1 MVKVDRSAV
10 VGCHDAAVGGRYSQE
25 VATSRLTEQLGRV
38 LGGRYRLNAPIGS
51 GASAQVFLADDV
63 TLRRRVAVKV
73 LHPALADDEAFLR
86 RFRAEA
92 RAAAALNHPN
102 LMAVYDWGEDDGPY
116 LVLEF
121 LGGGSLRAMLDQ
133 GRRLTPSQALVVG
146 LDTARALNFAHSRD
160 VVHRDIKPANLLFGD
175 DGRLR
180 IADFGL
186 ARALSE
192 AAWTE
197 PGDGLV
203 GTVRYAAPE
212 QAKSGR
218 VDGKADVYALA
229 LVLIEAVTGSVPLIA
244 DSSLATLAGRADT
257 AVPVPAALG
266 PLVAV
271 LERAGR
277 PDPAERPDAGELGQ
291 ALLSAA
297 RHLDRP
303 DALPL
308 AGAVDLA
315 TVREVF
321 DADPTLLPPSHPVTV
336 ADPDATS
343 LTAPR
348 RNVTPGTKGDAR
360 ADPLMM
366 SGPPTAVFDG
376 LEMFDRGASTPVL
389 FDDAGPEGEATSHR
403 RRWPYLLLFLVLVV
417 GALGGVFAY
426 LQAQPATAAIPNVD
440 GDPQADAVAELERVQ
455 AEAGFEIPWVIR
467 FEQEFDDNEP
477 EGSVISQR
485 PSSGRV
491 LEEGDV
497 ITLVV
502 SQGLPFATVPDLEG
516 LSADEAEAE
525 LLEVQLTLGSV
536 TEATSETVEAGLV
549 LDWSSGGVERPADLR
564 EGSAVDLV
572 VSEGPAPRTVP
583 GLAGLTEAQAV
594 AELDAESLGAD
605 IVTRFDDE
613 VDKGVVIGSE
623 PGSGATVARG
633 TTVTV
638 VVSKGRDL
646 VTVPDIVGR
655 TLDELNK
662 ALEDAGLRPGDL
674 SGSARGR
681 PAATDPASGA
691 VVDRGTA
698 VDIFLRR

>member
-1 MVKVDRSAV
+1 
-10 VGCHDAAVGGRYSQE
+10 
-25 VATSRLTEQLGRV
+25 LTEQLGRV

-73 LHPALADDEAFLR
+73 LHPALADDDAFLR

-92 RAAAALNHPN
+92 RAAAKLNHPN

-146 LDTARALNFAHSRD
+146 LDTARALHFAHRRD

-197 PGDGLV
+197 PGGGLV
-203 GTVRYAAPE
+203 GTARYAAPE

-229 LVLIEAVTGSVPLIA
+229 LVLIEAVTGSVPMIA
-244 DSSLATLAGRADT
+244 DSTLATLAGRADT
-257 AVPVPAALG
+257 AVPVPATLG
-266 PLVAV
+266 PLVPV

-303 DALPL
+303 DPLPL

-315 TVREVF
+315 TVHEVF

-343 LTAPR
+343 LTSR
-348 RNVTPGTKGDAR
+348 RSGKDNHDTGDAG
-360 ADPLMM
+360 ADTSMM

-389 FDDAGPEGEATSHR
+389 FDDAGTESEATSPRR
-403 RRWPYLLLFLVLVV
+403 RRWPYLVVFVILVAA
-417 GALGGVFAY
+417 ALGGAFAY
-426 LQAQPATAAIPNVD
+426 LEAQPATAQVPNVD
-440 GDPQADAVAELERVQ
+440 GDPQPDAVAELERVQ
-455 AEAGFEIPWVIR
+455 AEAGFEIPWEIN
-467 FEQEFDDNEP
+467 FEQDFDDSVP
-477 EGSVISQR
+477 EGAVISQR
-485 PSSGRV
+485 PSAGRE

-502 SQGLPFATVPDLEG
+502 SQGLPFTTVPALDGLTTDQAEIELVEEG
-516 LSADEAEAE
+516 LA
-525 LLEVQLTLGSV
+525 LGRV
-536 TEATSETVEAGLV
+536 DQVTSETLEAGLI
-549 LDWSSGGVERPADLR
+549 LDWSSGGAERPAELR
-564 EGSAVDLV
+564 EGSAVDV
-572 VSEGPAPRTVP
+572 VISEGPAPRTVP
-583 GLAGLTEAQAV
+583 GLAGLTQAQAE
-594 AELDAESLGAD
+594 AELKGEGLRAEV
-605 IVTRFDDE
+605 VTRFDDE

-638 VVSKGRDL
+638 EVSKGRDL
-646 VTVPDIVGR
+646 VTVPDIIDR
-655 TLDELNK
+655 TLEELNK
-662 ALEDAGLRPGDL
+662 ALEDAGLRSGDV
-674 SGSARGR
+674 SGNAKGR

>member
-1 MVKVDRSAV
+1 
-10 VGCHDAAVGGRYSQE
+10 
-25 VATSRLTEQLGRV
+25 LTEQLGRV

-51 GASAQVFLADDV
+51 GASAQVYLADDV

-73 LHPALADDEAFLR
+73 LHPALADDDAFLR
-86 RFRAEA
+86 RFTAEA

-102 LMAVYDWGEDDGPY
+102 LMAVWDWGEDDGPY

-133 GRRLTPSQALVVG
+133 GRRLTPSQALLVG
-146 LDTARALNFAHSRD
+146 LDTARALHFAHSRGF
-160 VVHRDIKPANLLFGD
+160 VHRDIKPANLLFGD

-197 PGDGLV
+197 PGGGLV
-203 GTVRYAAPE
+203 GTARYAAPE

-229 LVLIEAVTGSVPLIA
+229 LVLIEAVTGSVPLVA

-257 AVPVPAALG
+257 AVAVPAALG
-266 PLVAV
+266 PLMPV

-277 PDPAERPDAGELGQ
+277 PDPAERPDSGELGQ

-303 DALPL
+303 DPLPL
-308 AGAVDLA
+308 VGAVDLA
-315 TVREVF
+315 SVREVF
-321 DADPTLLPPSHPVTV
+321 DADPTLLPPSHPVLV

-343 LTAPR
+343 LTAPA
-348 RNVTPGTKGDAR
+348 GGDATSAR
-360 ADPLMM
+360 GGGGETLMM
-366 SGPPTAVFDG
+366 SGPPTAVFD
-376 LEMFDRGASTPVL
+376 LEVFDKGASAPVL
-389 FDDAGPEGEATSHR
+389 FDDAGSESGATPSRRR
-403 RRWPYLLLFLVLVV
+403 RRWPYLLVFLVLVAA
-417 GALGGVFAY
+417 ALGGAFAY
-426 LQAQPATAAIPNVD
+426 LQAQPATAQVPNVD
-440 GDPQADAVAELERVQ
+440 DDFQADAVAELERVQ
-455 AEAGFEIPWVIR
+455 VEAGFEIPWEIR
-467 FEQEFDDNEP
+467 FEQDFDDRVP
-477 EGSVISQR
+477 EGVVISQR
-485 PSSGRV
+485 PSAGRV

-497 ITLVV
+497 VTLVV
-502 SQGLPFATVPDLEG
+502 SQGLPFTTVPELGG
-516 LSADEAEAE
+516 LTTDEAEIE
-525 LLEVQLTLGSV
+525 L
-536 TEATSETVEAGLV
+536 VEAGLALGRV
-549 LDWSSGGVERPADLR
+549 DQVTSETLQAGLILDWSSGGAERPAELR
-564 EGSAVDLV
+564 EGSAVDVV

-583 GLAGLTEAQAV
+583 ALAGLTQAQAV
-594 AELDAESLGAD
+594 AEIEGEDLRAEV
-605 IVTRFDDE
+605 VTRFDDD
-613 VDKGVVIGSE
+613 VDQGVVIGSE
-623 PGSGATVARG
+623 PGSGATVERG
-633 TTVTV
+633 ATITV

-646 VTVPDIVGR
+646 VTVPDIVDR
-655 TLDELNK
+655 TLEELNR

-674 SGSARGR
+674 SGSANGR

>member
-1 MVKVDRSAV
+1 M
-10 VGCHDAAVGGRYSQE
+10 
-25 VATSRLTEQLGRV
+25 ATSRLTEQLGRV

-51 GASAQVFLADDV
+51 GASAQVYLADDV

-73 LHPALADDEAFLR
+73 LHPALADDAAFLR

-146 LDTARALNFAHSRD
+146 LDTARALHFAHRRD

-212 QAKSGR
+212 QAKNGR
-218 VDGKADVYALA
+218 VDGRADVYALA

-257 AVPVPAALG
+257 PVPVPAALG

-291 ALLSAA
+291 ALLAAA

-303 DALPL
+303 DPLPL
-308 AGAVDLA
+308 VGAVDLA
-315 TVREVF
+315 SVREAS
-321 DADPTLLPPSHPVTV
+321 DADPTLLPPSHPVSVADLDATAMTV
-336 ADPDATS
+336 AGS
-343 LTAPR
+343 
-348 RNVTPGTKGDAR
+348 GGDNGDNR
-360 ADPLMM
+360 DRGGVGGETMMM
-366 SGPPTAVFDG
+366 SGPPTAVFDLDVFD
-376 LEMFDRGASTPVL
+376 LEVFDRATSSAPVL
-389 FDDAGPEGEATSHR
+389 FDDAGIDSGEAPRRR
-403 RRWPYLLLFLVLVV
+403 RRWPYLLVLLVLV
-417 GALGGVFAY
+417 GAALGGAFAY
-426 LQAQPATAAIPNVD
+426 LEAQPATAQMPNVD
-440 GDPQADAVAELERVQ
+440 DDPEAAAVAELQRVQ
-455 AEAGFEIPWVIR
+455 TEAGFEIPWEVRIER
-467 FEQEFDDNEP
+467 DFDDNIP
-477 EGSVISQR
+477 EGDVITQR
-485 PSSGRV
+485 PSAGRV
-491 LEEGDV
+491 LEEGEV
-497 ITLVV
+497 VTLVV
-502 SQGLPFATVPDLEG
+502 SQGLPFTTVPALDG
-516 LSADEAEAE
+516 LTADQAEAE
-525 LLEVQLTLGSV
+525 LVEAQLTLGAV
-536 TEATSETVEAGLV
+536 RPVASETVDAGLV
-549 LDWSSGGVERPADLR
+549 LEWSSEGVERPPELR
-564 EGSAVDLV
+564 EGSAVDVV

-583 GLAGLTEAQAV
+583 PLAGLTRDQAV
-594 AELDAESLGAD
+594 AELKAAGLGAE
-605 IVTRFDDE
+605 VATRFDDE
-613 VDKGVVIGSE
+613 VDEGVVIGSE
-623 PGSGATVARG
+623 PGSGATVERG

-638 VVSKGRDL
+638 VVSRGRDV
-646 VTVPDIVGR
+646 VTVPDLVGR
-655 TLDELNK
+655 TLEELNK
-662 ALEDAGLRPGDL
+662 ALEDAGLRSGDVSGNA
-674 SGSARGR
+674 SGS
-681 PAATDPASGA
+681 PAATDPESGA

>member
-1 MVKVDRSAV
+1 M
-10 VGCHDAAVGGRYSQE
+10 
-25 VATSRLTEQLGRV
+25 

-51 GASAQVFLADDV
+51 GASAQVYLADDV

-146 LDTARALNFAHSRD
+146 LDTARALHFAHRRD

-212 QAKSGR
+212 QARNGR
-218 VDGKADVYALA
+218 VDGRADVYALA

-244 DSSLATLAGRADT
+244 DSSLATLATRADT
-257 AVPVPAALG
+257 PVPVPAALG
-266 PLVAV
+266 PLVPV

-277 PDPAERPDAGELGQ
+277 PDPGERPDAGELGQ
-291 ALLSAA
+291 AFLAAA

-303 DALPL
+303 DPLPL

-315 TVREVF
+315 TVRQGS
-321 DADPTLLPPSHPVTV
+321 DADPTLLPPSQRVSD
-336 ADPDATS
+336 AEPDATAMVPAS
-343 LTAPR
+343 GAGRRGGGGAGGETA
-348 RNVTPGTKGDAR
+348 V
-360 ADPLMM
+360 M

-376 LEMFDRGASTPVL
+376 LEMFDRGASAPVL
-389 FDDAGPEGEATSHR
+389 FDDAGPDGEEEPRRR
-403 RRWPYLLLFLVLVV
+403 RRWPYLLVLLVLV
-417 GALGGVFAY
+417 AAAAGGVFAY
-426 LQAQPATAAIPNVD
+426 LQAQPATAEMPNVD
-440 GDPQADAVAELERVQ
+440 GDAQADAVAELERVQ
-455 AEAGFEIPWVIR
+455 AAAGFEVAWEIR
-467 FEQEFDDNEP
+467 VEPAFDDNVP
-477 EGSVISQR
+477 EGDVISQD
-485 PSSGRV
+485 PSAGRV
-491 LEEGDV
+491 LEEGEV
-497 ITLVV
+497 VTLVV
-502 SQGLPFATVPDLEG
+502 SQGLPFTTVPALDG
-516 LSADEAEAE
+516 LTPDEAEVKLVEA
-525 LLEVQLTLGSV
+525 QLTLGTVRPVS
-536 TEATSETVEAGLV
+536 SETVEAGLV
-549 LDWSSGGVERPADLR
+549 LSWSSDGVERPAELR
-564 EGSAVDLV
+564 EGSAVDVV

-583 GLAGLTEAQAV
+583 PLAGLTRDQAV
-594 AELDAESLGAD
+594 AALESEGLGAE
-605 IVTRFDDE
+605 VATRFDDE
-613 VDKGVVIGSE
+613 VDEGVVIGSE
-623 PGSGATVARG
+623 PGSGATVRRG

-638 VVSKGRDL
+638 VVSRGRDL
-646 VTVPDIVGR
+646 VTVPDIIGK
-655 TLDELNK
+655 TLEEVNR
-662 ALEDAGLRPGDL
+662 ALEDAGLRSGDV
-674 SGSARGR
+674 SGNARGS
-681 PAATDPASGA
+681 PAASDPESGA